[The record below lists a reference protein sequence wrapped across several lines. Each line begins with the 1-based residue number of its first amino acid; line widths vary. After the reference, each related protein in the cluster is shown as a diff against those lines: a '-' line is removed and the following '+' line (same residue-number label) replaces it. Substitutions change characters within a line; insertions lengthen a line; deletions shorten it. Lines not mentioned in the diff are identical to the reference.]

1 MVKSILWGFTSR
13 KRIFVAFL
21 SFNFLGF
28 GLIACGGSGSS
39 AGGSGSGT
47 IGTGGGTA
55 PNGSASSVNITGGN
69 TAFSAPLGIGVD
81 GSGNIW
87 VVNSGSNFGNSVT
100 ELTKASNFSPS
111 SAINL
116 SGGSTGFEASKF
128 LAIDGSGNIWITNGL
143 KSNSVTELTKAS
155 GYSAARAL
163 NIPGFDGT
171 GGLIADGAGNIWVP
185 SFYGDAVIELP
196 YTAISASNATV
207 ASISAAAI
215 VIGNGSTGFSNPTM
229 AAVDGS
235 GNIWITNTSFTNNSC
250 NMCGS
255 ITELTK
261 ASGYS
266 AARAINISG
275 WGGSKVLPLGIAID
289 HAGNVWMTGLIQA
302 GTPSAA
308 YAVTELTKAS
318 GYAPQSAINI
328 SVLPTVAG
336 GGPAGLALPTGIA
349 VDGADN
355 IWVADSGLTLSG
367 GAPSVASGGVT
378 ELTKASGY
386 SATSAKVFSGGTTD
400 LATPIGIAIDGQ
412 GNVWVTNGNISLTGN
427 TLNGSGGSVTELIGV
442 AVPVTPPLL

>member
-1 MVKSILWGFTSR
+1 MGL
-13 KRIFVAFL
+13 
-21 SFNFLGF
+21 
-28 GLIACGGSGSS
+28 GLISC
-39 AGGSGSGT
+39 GGSGSGT
-47 IGTGGGTA
+47 GSTGSGGSGSGSGGGSGA
-55 PNGSASSVNITGGN
+55 GSNSVAVNITGGS
-69 TAFSAPLGIGVD
+69 TAFSGPLGIGVD
-81 GSGNIW
+81 GSGNVW
-87 VVNSGSNFGNSVT
+87 VVNSGTNFGNSVT
-100 ELTKASNFSPS
+100 ELTKASNFSAS
-111 SAINL
+111 SAINI

-128 LAIDGSGNIWITNGL
+128 LAIDESGNIWITNGL
-143 KSNSVTELTKAS
+143 QSNSVTELKKAS
-155 GYSAARAL
+155 GYSAASAL
-163 NIPGFDGT
+163 NVPGFDGT
-171 GGLIADGAGNIWVP
+171 GGIAVDQAGNIWVP
-185 SFYGDAVIELP
+185 SFYGNAMIELP
-196 YTAISASNATV
+196 YAAVSAPNATA
-207 ASISAAAI
+207 ASIDASAI
-215 VIGNGSTGFSNPTM
+215 VIAGGSTGFSNPTM
-229 AAVDGS
+229 AAVDQA
-235 GNIWITNTSFTNNSC
+235 GNVWVTNTSYTSASC

-266 AARAINISG
+266 AAQAIDISG

-289 HAGNVWMTGLIQA
+289 HAGNVWMTGLIQG

-355 IWVADSGLTLSG
+355 IWVADSGLTVSG

-386 SATSAKVFSGGTTD
+386 SATSAKVFSGGTTG

-412 GNVWVTNGNISLTGN
+412 GNIWVTNGNISLTGN

>member
-1 MVKSILWGFTSR
+1 LA
-13 KRIFVAFL
+13 AFL
-21 SFNFLGF
+21 LLCFMGF

-39 AGGSGSGT
+39 PGGSGSGT
-47 IGTGGGTA
+47 TGTGGGGTA
-55 PNGSASSVNITGGN
+55 PSGSASSVNITGGN

-81 GSGNIW
+81 GSGNVW
-87 VVNSGSNFGNSVT
+87 VVNSGSNFGGSVT
-100 ELTKASNFSPS
+100 ELTKTGNFSPS
-111 SAINL
+111 SAINI
-116 SGGSTGFEASKF
+116 SGGSTGFVASKF
-128 LAIDGSGNIWITNGL
+128 LAIDGSGNIWITNGQQ
-143 KSNSVTELTKAS
+143 SNSLTELTKAS
-155 GYSAARAL
+155 GYSSASAL
-163 NIPGFDGT
+163 NIVGINGT
-171 GGLIADGAGNIWVP
+171 GGIAADAAGNIWIP
-185 SFYGDAVIELP
+185 SFYGDAVVELP
-196 YTAISASNATV
+196 YTAISAPKATV
-207 ASISAAAI
+207 ASISAGAI

-266 AARAINISG
+266 AAQAINISG

-289 HAGNVWMTGLIQA
+289 HAGNVWMTGLIQG

-328 SVLPTVAG
+328 SVLSTVAS

-367 GAPSVASGGVT
+367 GSTSVASGGVT

-386 SATSAKVFSGGTTD
+386 SATSAKVFSGGTTG